1 MKLEML
7 AMFGILPS
15 SATVSH
21 GLLIWIVVAP
31 VARPLSVLFNVS
43 VRIAPLPVL
52 SKIGVP
58 AKVSVLPMIRSA
70 LLTTSVVPAAIV
82 TPAPPSGLPVKPTP
96 PWLGELLAPRTIPPP
111 WTARPPANSFAPE
124 SWSRPAPVLTIAT
137 FTPVR
142 TEVMLRVG
150 RMSV

>member
-1 MKLEML
+1 MKLVML

-15 SATVSH
+15 SATVSQ
-21 GLLIWIVVAP
+21 GLLIWIGVAP

-52 SKIGVP
+52 SKTGVP
-58 AKVSVLPMIRSA
+58 AKVSVLPTVRSE
-70 LLTTSVVPAAIV
+70 LLTRSVVPAAIV

-96 PWLGELLAPRTIPPP
+96 PWEGVLLAPRTMPPP
-111 WTARPPANSFAPE
+111 WTARPPANSLAPE
-124 SWSRPAPVLTIAT
+124 SWSSPVPVLTMAT

-150 RMSV
+150 RMSE